1 MSDKPADD
9 GLNLARL
16 HLIERTAPARP
27 AIAEVDAEVARA
39 LDALHLEPGRLA
51 GQSIAV
57 AAGSRGIASLRE
69 VVRAACRWLQRQG
82 ARPFVF
88 PAMGSHGGATDE
100 GQRQILT
107 EYGVTP
113 DFVGAEV
120 RSSMAAVE
128 VGRSPEGF
136 PAFMDRNAWES
147 GGVLVINRVKQHT
160 GFSGRVESGLLK
172 MLTVG
177 MGKERGASHFHR
189 MACRHGYEPVI
200 RAVSQTVLAT
210 GKILGGLALAE
221 NSRHEL
227 AVIRGAT
234 PANMVTVEEET
245 LALAKG
251 MAPRIPFSK
260 LDLLVVD
267 EIGKNISGSGMDTKV
282 IGRGVPIVPGEA
294 PEIRVIYARD
304 LTPESGGN
312 GLGAGLADVIHERLY
327 RKIDFDRTHVNGR
340 TSLHPEVVRV
350 PMWFDCDRAAL
361 EFALGVAGSPPPA
374 EQRIVWIQNTLA
386 LERIL
391 VSEALAI
398 EAGRLDGWR
407 LDPANRQLEFD
418 SRGDLGVPVVEAW
431 RSVDSAGE
439 RSPE

>member
-1 MSDKPADD
+1 MIDSPAL
-9 GLNLARL
+9 GRF
-16 HLIERTAPARP
+16 HLIERTAPAGP
-27 AIAEVDAEVARA
+27 SIADVEREVGIA
-39 LDALHLEPGRLA
+39 LDGLRLERSRLHGA
-51 GQSIAV
+51 TIAV

-69 VVRAACRWLQRQG
+69 VVRAACRWLQGQG

-107 EYGVTP
+107 GYGVTP

-120 RSSMAAVE
+120 RCSMAAVE
-128 VGRSPEGF
+128 VGCTPEGF
-136 PAFMDRNAWES
+136 PAFMDRTAWES
-147 GGVLVINRVKQHT
+147 DGVLVINRVKPHT

-177 MGKERGASHFHR
+177 MGKEQGASQFHR

-200 RAVSQTVLAT
+200 RAVSRAVLGT

-234 PANMVTVEEET
+234 PENMVSVEEET
-245 LALAKG
+245 LALVKST
-251 MAPRIPFSK
+251 APRIPFSHA
-260 LDLLVVD
+260 DVLVVD

-282 IGRGVPIVPGEA
+282 IGRGVSSAPGEV

-304 LTPESGGN
+304 LTEESGGN
-312 GLGAGLADVIHERLY
+312 GLGAGLADIIHERLY
-327 RKIDFDRTHVNGR
+327 RKIDFARTHVNGR
-340 TSLHPEVVRV
+340 TSLHPEVVAI
-350 PMWFDCDRAAL
+350 PMWLGSDREAL
-361 EFALGVAGSPPPA
+361 DFALRVAGSPGPA
-374 EQRIVWIQNTLA
+374 EQRIVWIRNTLA
-386 LERIL
+386 LDRIL
-391 VSEALAI
+391 VSEALVA
-398 EAGRLDGWR
+398 EAPGLDGWR
-407 LDPANRQLEFD
+407 LNPQGQTLAFD
-418 SRGDLGVPVVEAW
+418 GRGNLAVPVFETVARVDCAEA
-431 RSVDSAGE
+431 